1 MEAPWQK
8 KRRISNYIGLVV
20 LLALLV
26 TIGGYKGIEWLN
38 HRNKARDTEATLKT
52 LCRAFAKNDKAV
64 IADWAAGNYK
74 DVWGNQIVLHSD
86 DRSKIVFVSKG
97 PDGLIDT
104 ADDIRSEEVRP
115 SSRPEAQ
122 AALNVN
128 VADIQHKAE
137 AAADEVK
144 KAAENGEAKGESGGW
159 KWRFRWGRSK
169 EGE

>member
-8 KRRISNYIGLVV
+8 KRPISNQIGLGV
-20 LLALLV
+20 LVILLV

-38 HRNKARDTEATLKT
+38 NRNKAKDTEAALKT

-64 IADWAAGNYK
+64 IADWAAGKYK
-74 DVWGNQIVLHSD
+74 DVWGNQIILHAD

-115 SSRPEAQ
+115 STRAETQ
-122 AALNVN
+122 AVLKANADVN
-128 VADIQHKAE
+128 VANIQQKAE
-137 AAADEVK
+137 AAVDEVK
-144 KAAENGEAKGESGGW
+144 KATE
-159 KWRFRWGRSK
+159 
-169 EGE
+169 